1 MKISSLSPR
10 IRGFTIVELIIIIIV
25 VGILAVSAYPLIG
38 GRSGVDAA
46 VYQGQVISLLRL
58 QQQRAMQDTVD
69 NGTYGFTV
77 AATEVNTEP
86 FDNELTITSD
96 NSDIF
101 TISSGYGTYYFDAM
115 GCLVRAV
122 PNNERLCGRIEIITI
137 TADSTRTV
145 VINEQGYIQAPN

>member
-1 MKISSLSPR
+1 MTLTSLAPR
-10 IRGFTIVELIIIIIV
+10 IRGFTIVELIITIIV

-38 GRSGVDAA
+38 GRSGVETAA
-46 VYQGQVISLLRL
+46 YQGQVISLLRL

-69 NGTYGFTV
+69 TGTYGFTV
-77 AATEVNTEP
+77 SPTEVNIEP

-122 PNNERLCGRIEIITI
+122 PDNERLCGRAETITI
-137 TADSTRTV
+137 TVDSIRTV
-145 VINEQGYIQAPN
+145 VINEQGYIQALN